1 MHSCRTFLLECLENP
16 YSGYCFSHR
25 CNIRYFIHSNFHFIK
40 LMTISQPIPILSTYL
55 CSRQYDSIRSQ
66 TVSFQEGMDD
76 GLWRWV
82 GPQDET
88 LSAQIVITERFC
100 LCPFACKYYSIYW
113 SCIRPCLFRLFF
125 PSLFKFPDK
134 RGSIKKYF
142 IHSIEIYA
150 NVIWMMKRFF
160 CV

>member
-1 MHSCRTFLLECLENP
+1 
-16 YSGYCFSHR
+16 
-25 CNIRYFIHSNFHFIK
+25 
-40 LMTISQPIPILSTYL
+40 MTISQPIPILSTYL

-76 GLWRWV
+76 

-125 PSLFKFPDK
+125 PSLFKFPEKK
-134 RGSIKKYF
+134 R
-142 IHSIEIYA
+142 IHQKIFHSLDRNLCKRNLDDEEIFLRLIRQIPA
-150 NVIWMMKRFF
+150 SEWNISLHMILFF
-160 CV
+160 FSDFVHLMTHAH